1 MKDDKYLVDKNSLL
15 KFESIEKHIEIS
27 RVVLLHRIEREE
39 GRGATFKPNEDEDV
53 NGRTDSSRD

>member
-1 MKDDKYLVDKNSLL
+1 MINISSIKTLYSS
-15 KFESIEKHIEIS
+15 FESIEKHIEIS